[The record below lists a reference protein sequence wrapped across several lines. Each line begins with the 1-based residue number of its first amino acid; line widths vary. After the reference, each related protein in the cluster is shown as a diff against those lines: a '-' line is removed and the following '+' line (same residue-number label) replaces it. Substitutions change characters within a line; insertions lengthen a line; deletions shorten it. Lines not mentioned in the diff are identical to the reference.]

1 VVERDT
7 GNVVHVTGVSRCGTM
22 VDIPDDTTPMT
33 DRIATRDQLRS
44 IVVNLGRTGITD
56 CGVAE
61 WCSAF
66 WDRPIIPRVMLTVT
80 EADIVLGYLERQVT
94 S

>member
-1 VVERDT
+1 
-7 GNVVHVTGVSRCGTM
+7 
-22 VDIPDDTTPMT
+22 MT

-44 IVVNLGRTGITD
+44 IVVNLSHRGITD
-56 CGVAE
+56 RGVAE

-66 WDRPIIPRVMLTVT
+66 WDRQITQRVTLTVT